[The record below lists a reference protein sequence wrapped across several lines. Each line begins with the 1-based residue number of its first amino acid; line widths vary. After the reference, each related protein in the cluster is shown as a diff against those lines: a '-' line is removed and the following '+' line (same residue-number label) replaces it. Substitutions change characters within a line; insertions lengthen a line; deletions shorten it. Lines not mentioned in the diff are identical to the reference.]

1 MKVSN
6 KGIELIKKYEG
17 LKLSAYKCPAGILTI
32 GYGHTNTVKP
42 GMSINKEMAEIL
54 LKEDLIAAENTIKK
68 FVKVV
73 LTQNQFDALASFI
86 YNVGSGNFTRSTL
99 LKRLNDGKYLE
110 AADELLKW
118 TKARQLGGMKELPGL
133 VRRRKE
139 ERKLFLT

>member
-17 LKLSAYKCPAGILTI
+17 LILSPYKCPAGILTI
-32 GYGHTNTVKP
+32 GYGHTSTVKA
-42 GMSINKEMAEIL
+42 GMCINKEMAEIL
-54 LKEDLIAAENTIKK
+54 LKEDLKTVEKTIKK
-68 FVKVV
+68 YVGPA

-99 LKRLNDGKYLE
+99 LKRLNDEKYNE
-110 AADELLKW
+110 AADELLRW
-118 TKARQLGGMKELPGL
+118 TKARQPGGMKELPGL
-133 VRRRKE
+133 VKRRKE